1 MTFPL
6 PLACEQ
12 SSLSG
17 RGVRIAVIDSGVHA
31 SHPHIVGVAGGLSV
45 RPGGEIEE
53 GAYTDVLG
61 HGTAV
66 MAAIQEKAPQAEYFA
81 VKVFHSSLR
90 TTSDCLLKAIEWAIE
105 QRMDVVNL
113 SLGSRNPDHQARFEA
128 VVAKAAQHSVFLV
141 AARDDVGQACLPGSL
156 PGVFGVRLDW
166 ETPRD
171 RYRVEEAEASGGI
184 VYVASG
190 YPRSLPGVPRERNL
204 HGISFAVANMT
215 GFVARASEACQAAG
229 QPRSFENLSQALRAQ
244 ASASPAEL

>member
-1 MTFPL
+1 
-6 PLACEQ
+6 
-12 SSLSG
+12 
-17 RGVRIAVIDSGVHA
+17 VRIAVIDSGVHA
-31 SHPHIVGVAGGLSV
+31 SHPHIVSVAGGLSV
-45 RPGGEIEE
+45 RPGGEMEE

-66 MAAIQEKAPQAEYFA
+66 MAAIQEKAPQAQYFA

-90 TTSDCLLKAIEWAIE
+90 TTSDCLLTAIEWAIK
-105 QRMDVVNL
+105 QRVHVVNL
-113 SLGSRNPDHQARFEA
+113 SLGSRNPDHLARFEA
-128 VVAKAAQHSVFLV
+128 VIAKAAQHSVFLV

-171 RYRVEEAEASGGI
+171 RYRVEQTEAKASGGI

-215 GFVARASEACQAAG
+215 GFVARACEATEAAG
-229 QPRSFENLSQALRAQ
+229 QPRSFETLSRALRAE
-244 ASASPAEL
+244 ASDSPAEL

>member
-1 MTFPL
+1 MTSPL
-6 PLACEQ
+6 PSGFEEH
-12 SSLSG
+12 SLSG
-17 RGVRIAVIDSGVHA
+17 RGVRIAVIDSGVNA
-31 SHPHIVGVAGGLSV
+31 THPHIVGVAGGLSV

-53 GAYTDVLG
+53 GVYTDVLG

-66 MAAIQEKAPQAEYFA
+66 MAAIQEKAPEAQYFA

-90 TTSDCLLKAIEWAIE
+90 TTTDCLLTAIEWAIDE
-105 QRMDVVNL
+105 RMHVVNL
-113 SLGSRNPDHQARFEA
+113 SLGSRNPEHLARFEA
-128 VVAKAAQHSVFLV
+128 VIAKAAQHSVFLV
-141 AARDDVGQACLPGSL
+141 AARDDVGQSCLPGSL
-156 PGVFGVRLDW
+156 PGVFGVRLDL

-171 RYRVEEAEASGGI
+171 RYRVEEASGGT

-229 QPRSFENLSQALRAQ
+229 QPRSFETLSQALRAE